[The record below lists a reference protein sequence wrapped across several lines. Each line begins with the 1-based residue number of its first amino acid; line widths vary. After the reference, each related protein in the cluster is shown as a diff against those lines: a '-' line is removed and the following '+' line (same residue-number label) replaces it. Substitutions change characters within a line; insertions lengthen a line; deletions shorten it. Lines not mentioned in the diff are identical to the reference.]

1 MPFYRATE
9 MAESHVAAQPM
20 GRFKGLAGEL
30 MKVGFVTYPKGKMSR
45 PHYHPNEEQFLFI
58 LEGRQWMIVG
68 DEEGLVVAGDLVHI
82 PRNTKH
88 GGVIIDD
95 VRMFTAKSPLAT
107 AGSIRI
113 TMTRK
118 TQKRSYAAWRKNC
131 ANWCNGAAA
140 VVVLSSNGGLLNE
153 KCTHNLKGR

>member
-1 MPFYRATE
+1 MPFYRASE

-30 MKVGFVTYPKGKMSR
+30 MKVGFVAYARGKMSR

-68 DEEGLVVAGDLVHI
+68 DEEGLVVAGDLVHV
-82 PRNTKH
+82 PRGATH

-95 VRMFTAKSPLAT
+95 VRMFTAKSPSGDGRLDQDHHDAED
-107 AGSIRI
+107 AEEIVR
-113 TMTRK
+113 RLQDK
-118 TQKRSYAAWRKNC
+118 
-131 ANWCNGAAA
+131 
-140 VVVLSSNGGLLNE
+140 LSEFS
-153 KCTHNLKGR
+153 